1 MICDRKQFA
10 HVVLFYCPRCR
21 GPIASAFS
29 SSNENLENLA
39 DGEFGAVCRCG
50 WIGNGLDLTAVNQSV
65 QPWEAICEAP
75 AVPERSNVSDY
86 ISSSNN
92 WLFRVAR
99 EISSLSKKLKAQPAR
114 T

>member
-1 MICDRKQFA
+1 MIAARKQFA
-10 HVVLFYCPRCR
+10 HVVLFHCPRCR

-29 SSNENLENLA
+29 NSNENFENLA
-39 DGEFGAVCRCG
+39 EGEFGAVCRCG

-65 QPWEAICEAP
+65 QPWEAICETP
-75 AVPERSNVSDY
+75 AAPERTSVSGY

-99 EISSLSKKLKAQPAR
+99 EIASLSKKLKAQPAGV
-114 T
+114 

>member
-1 MICDRKQFA
+1 MIAARKQFA
-10 HVVLFYCPRCR
+10 HVVLFHCPRCR

-29 SSNENLENLA
+29 NSNENLETLA
-39 DGEFGAVCRCG
+39 EGEFGAVCRCG
-50 WIGNGLDLTAVNQSV
+50 WIGNGLDLTVVNQSV

-75 AVPERSNVSDY
+75 AVPERTSY

-114 T
+114 M